1 MHAINNRQKHE
12 SVSKQPASLSVNNN
26 INLCGGYFMNTS
38 TTKTFI
44 AGDEF
49 ELIQS
54 ATDYSPNRAEN
65 GWISGYFYHCEI
77 SSIFQPIFSVAQRKT
92 IGHAAYIRS
101 QSNGEVALWPWQ
113 VFSLASKDDQLVDL
127 DRLCR
132 AIHALNYYFNNTSKV
147 DSLFVDVHP
156 RLLESVKDDHGRAF
170 ENFLDLIG
178 IKTSRVVIEIPAI
191 VNRNWKLLQHVITN
205 YRSRGYQIAANYTG
219 TRSDWMTELGSLYPD
234 FVRIEARDLVRHEAI
249 APLIDTL
256 HGFNASLL
264 VRDIET
270 PEQLIA
276 ARNTDADYLQG
287 NLLGKPVHAIE
298 DSTPQFFLENGNT

>member
-1 MHAINNRQKHE
+1 
-12 SVSKQPASLSVNNN
+12 
-26 INLCGGYFMNTS
+26 MNTLANN
-38 TTKTFI
+38 TFVV
-44 AGDEF
+44 GDEF

-54 ATDYSPNRAEN
+54 ATDYSLSRAEN
-65 GWISGYFYHCEI
+65 GWISGHFYHCELT
-77 SSIFQPIFSVAQRKT
+77 SVFQPIFGISQSKT

-101 QSNGEVALWPWQ
+101 QANGEVALRPWQ
-113 VFSLASKDDQLVDL
+113 VFSLASKDEQLVDL

-205 YRSRGYQIAANYTG
+205 YRSRGYQIAANYSG

-234 FVRIEARDLVRHEAI
+234 IVRIEAGDLVRHEAI
-249 APLIDTL
+249 IPLVDTV
-256 HGFNASLL
+256 HSFGASLL

-270 PEQLIA
+270 SAQLA
-276 ARNTDADYLQG
+276 AAIRADADYLQG
-287 NLLGKPVHAIE
+287 NLLSEPAHAIKMIE
-298 DSTPQFFLENGNT
+298 LLPVSEKVNT